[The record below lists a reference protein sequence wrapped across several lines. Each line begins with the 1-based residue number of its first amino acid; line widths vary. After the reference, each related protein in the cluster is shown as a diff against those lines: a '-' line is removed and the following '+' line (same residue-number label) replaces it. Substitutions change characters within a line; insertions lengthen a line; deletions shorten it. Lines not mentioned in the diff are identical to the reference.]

1 MNLETLNLEIL
12 RNNGTLLETLHEGTV
27 QLIKLDDI
35 EYVVLCDNSI
45 ITREED
51 NNLGA
56 ENAYFPYTYNVYF
69 NDSENAND
77 IGGKN
82 TLEYCQS
89 VIKLKRSEYFDCY
102 KNGTVSIVCNET
114 EKTIFEKSI

>member
-12 RNNGTLLETLHEGTV
+12 RNNGTILETLHDGTV

-35 EYVVLCDNSI
+35 EYVILCDNSI
-45 ITREED
+45 ITRQED
-51 NNLGA
+51 NSLGA
-56 ENAYFPYTYNVYF
+56 ENAYFPYTYNVHF
-69 NDSENAND
+69 NDSENSND
-77 IGGKN
+77 IGGEN

-89 VIKLKRSEYFDCY
+89 VIKLKRSQYFDDY

>member
-12 RNNGTLLETLHEGTV
+12 RNNGTILETLHEGTV

-35 EYVVLCDNSI
+35 EYVILCDNSI

-82 TLEYCQS
+82 TLEYCYS
-89 VIKLKRSEYFDCY
+89 VIDLKRSQYFDDY

>member
-56 ENAYFPYTYNVYF
+56 ENAYFPYTYNVHF
-69 NDSENAND
+69 NDSENSND

>member
-1 MNLETLNLEIL
+1 MNLETLKSK
-12 RNNGTLLETLHEGTV
+12 GTILETLHEGTI
-27 QLIKLDDI
+27 QLIKLDGI

-51 NNLGA
+51 NSLGA
-56 ENAYFPYTYNVYF
+56 ENAYFPYTYNVHF
-69 NDSENAND
+69 NDSENSND

-82 TLEYCQS
+82 TLEYCKS
-89 VIKLKRSEYFDCY
+89 VIDLKRSQYFDDY